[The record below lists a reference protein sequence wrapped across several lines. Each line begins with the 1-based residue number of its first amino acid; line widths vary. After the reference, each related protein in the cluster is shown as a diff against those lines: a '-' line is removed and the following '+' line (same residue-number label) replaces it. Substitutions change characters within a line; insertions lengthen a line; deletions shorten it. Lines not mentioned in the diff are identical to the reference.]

1 MKFAKYVALT
11 ALLAV
16 ACVAGAKE
24 KRVPRIYMYGISA
37 SFADSTVY
45 FTNVQTV
52 DSAWIDTKSDILLG
66 RDNYSLQLKNMLAE
80 KHGERNRTC
89 IVVFGTN
96 KTKVEKDLLK
106 MRRKY
111 TVKSKNQYNVRYL
124 DDADFHFKAVD
135 MSYETTDAAPQQ

>member
-11 ALLAV
+11 ALLSV

-24 KRVPRIYMYGISA
+24 KRVPRIYMYGLSA

-45 FTNVQTV
+45 FTNVQAV
-52 DSAWIDTKSDILLG
+52 DSAWMDTKKSILLG

-89 IVVFGTN
+89 IVVFGT
-96 KTKVEKDLLK
+96 KKSRVEKDLLK

-111 TVKSKNQYNVRYL
+111 TVKANNQYNVRYI
-124 DDADFHFKAVD
+124 DDADFHFKPVD
-135 MSYETTDAAPQQ
+135 MSYETTDAAPAE